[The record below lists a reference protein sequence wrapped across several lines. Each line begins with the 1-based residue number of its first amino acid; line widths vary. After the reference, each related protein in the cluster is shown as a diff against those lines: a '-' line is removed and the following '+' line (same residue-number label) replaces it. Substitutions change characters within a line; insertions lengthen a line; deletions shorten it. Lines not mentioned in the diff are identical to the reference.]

1 MPQIKKFFECLLPVS
16 ACNLKC
22 EYCYVIQREQNKKE
36 IPELDYSPE
45 IIGKALTVER
55 LGGVC
60 FFSIC
65 GLGETFIPDY
75 LIDIVYQL
83 LNNGHY
89 VNVTTNG
96 TLSKKIRQLERI
108 PSELLSRLQIAF
120 SFHYLELKRLNL
132 IDAFFENV
140 NFVKKLGC
148 SFLVQLNL
156 YDNYIPHLEDIIN
169 ICNERVGA
177 PPQLV
182 ATRKEESL
190 TKKIELMTQLSQN
203 EYFKLGDKFQSPL
216 FNFTMSNFNVP
227 QKKFC
232 YAGDWSYTLN
242 LKTGVLKRC
251 YASTIHQ
258 NIFKD
263 IKKPIYSMAV
273 GNCCSSLY
281 CLNSSWFLSLGTIP
295 ELETPSYVELRDRAE
310 VGWYNEDM
318 KEFLSG
324 KLENNNQVYS
334 KGKKFKSN
342 IVGVVDKLLY
352 HGYRKAKN
360 LKRK

>member
-1 MPQIKKFFECLLPVS
+1 MMFGVAASAVINVLISFQHSIPVI
-16 ACNLKC
+16 AILWGLNG
-22 EYCYVIQREQNKKE
+22 YCQSMVW
-36 IPELDYSPE
+36 S
-45 IIGKALTVER
+45 
-55 LGGVC
+55 
-60 FFSIC
+60 
-65 GLGETFIPDY
+65 
-75 LIDIVYQL
+75 
-83 LNNGHY
+83 NG
-89 VNVTTNG
+89 
-96 TLSKKIRQLERI
+96 
-108 PSELLSRLQIAF
+108 
-120 SFHYLELKRLNL
+120 
-132 IDAFFENV
+132 
-140 NFVKKLGC
+140 
-148 SFLVQLNL
+148 
-156 YDNYIPHLEDIIN
+156 
-169 ICNERVGA
+169 VGA

-203 EYFKLGDKFQSPL
+203 EYFELGDKFQSPL

-352 HGYRKAKN
+352 HGYRKAKT